1 MTELKALLFVH
12 LFVQAF
18 LVKFDLVPA
27 WNFHP
32 SGWKETDNLEIL
44 EQDLPLASF
53 FWNMSRNACS
63 NKKKPKN

>member
-53 FWNMSRNACS
+53 F
-63 NKKKPKN
+63 